1 MPSGVDGIVIVGKRS
16 EPVKSADPSRIIAL
30 LNSLGVGEMA
40 VIRAKLDQARQA
52 CLELDRA
59 DLAER
64 LDEAL
69 TALGRAEMKIYRK
82 RVESVVSRL
91 GHLR

>member
-1 MPSGVDGIVIVGKRS
+1 MVGPKRNPES
-16 EPVKSADPSRIIAL
+16 PRGDPSKIIAT
-30 LNSLGVGEMA
+30 LNSLGVGDIE
-40 VIRAKLDQARQA
+40 VIRTKLDQARHA

-64 LDEAL
+64 LGEASS
-69 TALGRAEMKIYRK
+69 ALGRAEMKIYRK
-82 RVESVVSRL
+82 RIESVVSQL

>member
-1 MPSGVDGIVIVGKRS
+1 VTVSKRV
-16 EPVKSADPSRIIAL
+16 EPAKGADPSRIIAL
-30 LNSLGVGEMA
+30 LNSLGVGEMES
-40 VIRAKLDQARQA
+40 IRAKLDQARQA
-52 CLELDRA
+52 CLALDRA

-69 TALGRAEMKIYRK
+69 AALGRAEMKTYRK
-82 RVESVVSRL
+82 RVETVVSRL

>member
-1 MPSGVDGIVIVGKRS
+1 MVAPKHARPTKG
-16 EPVKSADPSRIIAL
+16 ADPSKIIAA
-30 LNSLGVGEMA
+30 LNSLGVGEMTA
-40 VIRAKLDQARQA
+40 IRAKLDEARRG

-64 LDEAL
+64 LEQAL
-69 TALGRAEMKIYRK
+69 SALQRSEMKTYRK
-82 RVESVVSRL
+82 RVESVISKL

>member
-1 MPSGVDGIVIVGKRS
+1 MIVHKRI
-16 EPVKSADPSRIIAL
+16 EPARSADPSRIIAL

-40 VIRAKLDQARQA
+40 VIRAKLEQARQA
-52 CLELDRA
+52 CLEIDHP
-59 DLAER
+59 DLAQR

-69 TALGRAEMKIYRK
+69 AALGRAEMKIYRK
-82 RVESVVSRL
+82 RVESVVARL

>member
-1 MPSGVDGIVIVGKRS
+1 MVDPKRS
-16 EPVKSADPSRIIAL
+16 AGAKSSDPSRIIAS

-40 VIRAKLDQARQA
+40 VIRAKLDEARHA
-52 CLELDRA
+52 CLGLDRA

-64 LDEAL
+64 LDEAAS
-69 TALGRAEMKIYRK
+69 ALGRAEMKIYRK
-82 RVESVVSRL
+82 RVQSVISQL

>member
-1 MPSGVDGIVIVGKRS
+1 MS
-16 EPVKSADPSRIIAL
+16 EHGDPSKIIAS
-30 LNSLGVGEMA
+30 LNSLGVGDIDI
-40 VIRAKLDQARQA
+40 IRTRIDDARRG

-64 LDEAL
+64 LDQAL
-69 TALGRAEMKIYRK
+69 TALRRAEMKIYRK
-82 RVESVVSRL
+82 RVESVVAQL